1 MTVSTKVE
9 VYGAKEAIREL
20 GNIDK
25 VRRRQ
30 LTKDAKK
37 IAAPVIDAAKNAYPT
52 QYLSGMSRGW
62 SQRGNQKFPYSQA
75 NARKG
80 IGIKVSASR
89 KDSGVIS
96 IIQKDPAASIV
107 DMAGKAGGNSPQGAR
122 FISALTLLFGGPS
135 RVMWPAYESNEGRVE
150 REMLE
155 LVEEVARE
163 VNRRLVMN

>member
-1 MTVSTKVE
+1 MATTTTVN

-20 GNIDK
+20 ANVDK

-37 IAAPVIDAAKNAYPT
+37 IAAPVTDAAKNNYPAE
-52 QYLSGMSRGW
+52 YLSGMSRSW
-62 SQRGNQKFPYSQA
+62 TQRGNQKFPYSQT

-80 IGIKVSASR
+80 IGVKVSASR
-89 KDSGVIS
+89 KDSGVIT
-96 IIQKDPAASIV
+96 IIQKDPAASII
-107 DMAGKAGGNSPQGAR
+107 DMAGKAGGQSPQGAR
-122 FISALTLLFGGPS
+122 FVQTLTLMFGPPS
-135 RVMWPAYESNEGRVE
+135 RVMWPAYENNEGRVE
-150 REMLE
+150 REIIE

>member
-1 MTVSTKVE
+1 MAASTKVE

-37 IAAPVIDAAKNAYPT
+37 IAAPVVEAAKNSYPT
-52 QYLSGMSRGW
+52 EYLSGMARGW
-62 SQRGNQKFPYSQA
+62 TQRGNQKFPYSQA

-80 IGIKVSASR
+80 ISVKVSASR

-107 DMAGKAGGNSPQGAR
+107 DMAGKAGGQSPQGAR
-122 FISALTLLFGGPS
+122 FVQTLTMMFGGPS

-163 VNRRLVMN
+163 VNRRLVMK